1 MKKFE
6 ECIARLDVF
15 SDSREVA
22 DGVESMH
29 GKKHLYWPKEGALHI
44 RGLWELTLKLAAHGK
59 RMQKRIKELEAQING

>member
-1 MKKFE
+1 MRKFD

-29 GKKHLYWPKEGALHI
+29 SKQHLYWPKEGAIHI

-59 RMQKRIKELEAQING
+59 RMQKRIKELEAQDNE

>member
-1 MKKFE
+1 MRKFE

-15 SDSREVA
+15 GDSREVA

-44 RGLWELTLKLAAHGK
+44 RGLWELTLRLAAHGK
-59 RMQKRIKELEAQING
+59 RMQKRINELEEQIND